1 MNEPRKRPW
10 WRPNPVGLIAGGI
23 CIAGFLLSGI
33 DWGFIAL
40 VGVGTFGPGILRELG
55 WLKDKDE
62 FQMEAQRRAG
72 YHGFLAAGL
81 VAFMLTAYYR
91 SNETMTGDPG
101 PPVELI
107 LAVLWFTWL
116 LSSLLAYW
124 GAQKMAT
131 RILLIFGV
139 AWLVFALASAAED
152 GSLIGYLMGP
162 LVTTPFFGMAWAARR
177 WPRIAGMLLVG
188 FAAFFVYFFGLYEVF
203 TDPFGKGRSM
213 VIIFFMGPLLTAGIA
228 LLRAEVDKEDDQE
241 LAVSS

>member
-1 MNEPRKRPW
+1 MSSPSKRPW
-10 WRPNPVGLIAGGI
+10 WRPKPVGLIAGGI
-23 CIAGFLLSGI
+23 CIAGFCLTAI

-40 VGVGTFGPGILRELG
+40 VGLGTFGPGILRELG
-55 WLKDKDE
+55 WLRDKDE

-81 VAFMLTAYYR
+81 VAFAATAYYR

-131 RILLIFGV
+131 RILLIFGTS
-139 AWLVFALASAAED
+139 WFVFAVLSASED
-152 GSLIGYLMGP
+152 PSLVGYLMSVA
-162 LVTTPFFGMAWAARR
+162 VTAPFFGMAWVARR
-177 WPRIAGMLLVG
+177 WPRVAGIALIG

-228 LLRAEVDKEDDQE
+228 LLRAEVDQEDGQE
-241 LAVSS
+241 VAVV